1 MCFLRFLSNTL
12 WTKPTAL
19 FVQKT
24 FEKCKKKKKKF
35 MQGFLQCD
43 KTAAMNSCHISI
55 VRLRGKCFVG
65 LKPPGPRCSFTV
77 QCFIMRSTR
86 ALQLIKASLWIW
98 GGSPMPRQDEAL
110 SYVPDNTCHRG
121 FCSVSVNRAQPLPLT
136 FSNHV
141 WSHLSGARD
150 CDRVGSMADQSSH
163 LLSAICYLPAEQHNT
178 SEVYF

>member
-24 FEKCKKKKKKF
+24 FEKCKKNV
-35 MQGFLQCD
+35 LQCD
-43 KTAAMNSCHISI
+43 KTAAVNSCHISI

-65 LKPPGPRCSFTV
+65 LKPPGLCCSFTV
-77 QCFIMRSTR
+77 QCFIMLRTLFVLI

-98 GGSPMPRQDEAL
+98 GSSPMPRQDEAL
-110 SYVPDNTCHRG
+110 SYVSDNTCHRG

-141 WSHLSGARD
+141 WSHLSGAWD

-163 LLSAICYLPAEQHNT
+163 LLSAICYLPAEPHNT